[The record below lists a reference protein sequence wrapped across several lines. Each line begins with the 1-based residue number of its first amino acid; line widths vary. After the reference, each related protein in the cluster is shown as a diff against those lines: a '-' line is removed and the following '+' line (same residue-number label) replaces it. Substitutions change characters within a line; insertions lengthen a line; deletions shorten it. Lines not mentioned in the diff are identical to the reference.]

1 MGERDRGRGCKAAAQ
16 AQGEWTGRSL
26 GGDGEE
32 TLASG
37 ERYTA
42 RRSECGRG
50 SLGDVER
57 ASEWA
62 TMVNLNGESE
72 MQSPSFPEHPWESLA
87 PPRLLSKNTGARPTR
102 SLCPFPSPATST
114 RT

>member
-1 MGERDRGRGCKAAAQ
+1 MQNKNIASELELQEGFGWVKETEAGGAKPQ
-16 AQGEWTGRSL
+16 HEVAQGEWTGRSL

-57 ASEWA
+57 ASE
-62 TMVNLNGESE
+62 
-72 MQSPSFPEHPWESLA
+72 
-87 PPRLLSKNTGARPTR
+87 
-102 SLCPFPSPATST
+102 
-114 RT
+114 